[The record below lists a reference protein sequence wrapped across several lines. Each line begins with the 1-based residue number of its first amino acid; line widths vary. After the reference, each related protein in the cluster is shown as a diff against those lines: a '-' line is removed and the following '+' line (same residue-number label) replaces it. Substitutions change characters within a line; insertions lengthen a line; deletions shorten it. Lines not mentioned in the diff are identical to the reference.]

1 MRPNLSLIYLVLLTL
16 ICPQVMGAIGGT
28 GLTFVSDRVSVT
40 VKPDAKKVSL
50 PFDFENKT
58 KRTIKI
64 ASYDSACS
72 CISARIQKGKMSYE
86 PGEKGKIVVDFA
98 LGSFSGL
105 QEKTLMLWTT
115 DDTPEKPSSILT
127 SVITIPLLFEISPTT
142 LFWDQHGDGKPQS
155 LTIKVHNDKPIK
167 ILKDSGTNKNFPYE
181 IKTIRDGWEYEIVV
195 TPQSVDTPGMG
206 MIKLTTDSPIAR
218 YQRQQAF
225 VCVKRGKK

>member
-1 MRPNLSLIYLVLLTL
+1 MRSIFSLIYLAFLTL
-16 ICPQVMGAIGGT
+16 LCPQAIGGT
-28 GLTFVSDRVSVT
+28 GLTFVSDRMSVT

-50 PFDFENKT
+50 PFVFENKT

-72 CISARIQKGKMSYE
+72 CISARIEKGKMAYE

-115 DDTPEKPSSILT
+115 DDTPDNPSSILT
-127 SVITIPLLFEISPTT
+127 SAITIPVLFEISPTT
-142 LFWDQHGDGKPQS
+142 LFWEQNGEGKKQS
-155 LTIKVHNDKPIK
+155 LKIKVHNDKPIK
-167 ILKDSGTNKNFPYE
+167 ILKHSGTNKNFSYE
-181 IKTIRDGWEYEIVV
+181 IKTIREGWEYEIVV
-195 TPQSVDTPGMG
+195 TPQSVDSPGMG
-206 MIKLTTDSPIAR
+206 IIKLTTDSPISR